1 MSKAMSILGSVL
13 FFVAA
18 PVVVAGLVP
27 WWIMRWEFQ
36 PAFLGFEV
44 TRVIGVVLI
53 IAGIPGLVDSF
64 ARSTPGLGTP
74 APIAPT
80 QNLVVTGLYRY
91 VRNPIYIAL
100 VSVTVGQA
108 LLFRRWT
115 PALVRRSGV
124 ARIPSLR
131 CAVRRTNTPAKVRN
145 GVRNLSR
152 QRPTLDT
159 AADAMA
165 SRMSGRDCLAHA
177 SFAACLPAERAL
189 IGCCSMDGKG
199 AWQQRFCRALLAN
212 YQGLR

>member
-18 PVVVAGLVP
+18 PVVVGGLVP

-44 TRVIGVVLI
+44 TRVIGVMLI

-64 ARSTPGLGTP
+64 ARFALQGLGTP

-108 LLFRRWT
+108 LLFGDGRLLWYGAVVWLVFHLFVVLSEEPILQQKFGMEYETFRANVPRWIPRLT
-115 PALVRRSGV
+115 PWR
-124 ARIPSLR
+124 
-131 CAVRRTNTPAKVRN
+131 
-145 GVRNLSR
+145 
-152 QRPTLDT
+152 
-159 AADAMA
+159 AA
-165 SRMSGRDCLAHA
+165 
-177 SFAACLPAERAL
+177 
-189 IGCCSMDGKG
+189 
-199 AWQQRFCRALLAN
+199 
-212 YQGLR
+212 